1 MVSGARP
8 GRWLKGAPVFRRTRA
23 SALMRRGVPAGRGGV
38 IPVYREWSWWTTVQ
52 FCPVEPEIEGNQPL
66 QDGSSEHFGSRAASS
81 PLGQCQLWNRTVV
94 QRGERVVLDSASYE
108 IGQSVQWAW
117 IGPGGMVGRCR
128 EVLPGG
134 IRATGGDGF
143 CGLADLVPEGR
154 RRRCVPLPSR
164 GAGKVR
170 RRARG
175 PRSRRHRRAGRRRRG
190 RGRAPWP

>member
-1 MVSGARP
+1 MSYPCTGI
-8 GRWLKGAPVFRRTRA
+8 G
-23 SALMRRGVPAGRGGV
+23 
-38 IPVYREWSWWTTVQ
+38 SWWTTVQ

-134 IRATGGDGF
+134 IRAPGGDGF

-164 GAGKVR
+164 GQ
-170 RRARG
+170 
-175 PRSRRHRRAGRRRRG
+175 GRCGVG
-190 RGRAPWP
+190 REVLGHGGTGELAEGDGDVVGHPGHEHSHVITCQT